1 MGAADREGRFTFVFH
16 ATELRP
22 AIQRD
27 LRLFS
32 SKSIEMKYGI
42 TFCLLVCVLAG
53 RLSAE
58 EQPPTQ
64 SKGAESES
72 SQQKRSHPNIVVIL
86 ADDQGWG
93 DVSHNGNTNL
103 QTPNIDSLVREG
115 VRFNRFYVGAV
126 CAPTR
131 AAFLTG
137 RYHARTGTTGV
148 SKGEERFNSD
158 EFTIAQVFKAAGYA
172 TGAFG
177 KWHNGTQYPN
187 HPNAKGFEEYYG
199 FTSGHWGHYFSPML
213 DHNGTFVK
221 GNGYITDDLTDK
233 ALAFIEK
240 QVHNKKPF
248 FTYIPYCTPHSPMQ
262 VPDRFWDRFADK
274 KLEMHNREPEKE
286 QPDHLRAALAMCE
299 NVDWNVGRVLQ
310 KLNSLGI
317 ADDTI
322 VIYFSDNGPNGF
334 RWNGDMKGKK
344 GSLDEGGVRSPFVI
358 RWTGH
363 LPAGRQVNQI
373 AGAIDLLPTLTDL
386 AGIARPEPK
395 PIDGVSLK
403 PLMMGSAATW
413 PDRMI
418 FSSMRQ
424 RVSVRTDQYRLSQ
437 KGQLYDMLQDP
448 GQRKDIAKQ
457 KPEVTTKLKQAVAD
471 WKKSVWPNGFSKAT
485 RPFLIG
491 YGGAPTTQLPARD
504 AISHGDIK
512 RSSRHPNCSYF
523 YHWISTEDSI
533 TWDAAVVEGGTYEAV
548 LYYTCPQA
556 DVGSTVE
563 LSFNG
568 SKIQGKITQAHDPPL
583 QGAAQDRAKRS
594 ESLVKDFQPMVLG
607 KIKLSQGTGL
617 LTLRA
622 LEIPGSQV
630 MDFRLLILRRIH

>member
-1 MGAADREGRFTFVFH
+1 M
-16 ATELRP
+16 
-22 AIQRD
+22 
-27 LRLFS
+27 
-32 SKSIEMKYGI
+32 MKQFI
-42 TFCLLVCVLAG
+42 TTLLACLLTSMA
-53 RLSAE
+53 SADE
-58 EQPPTQ
+58 N
-64 SKGAESES
+64 KNANGKK
-72 SQQKRSHPNIVVIL
+72 SQHPNIVVIL

-103 QTPNIDSLVREG
+103 KTPNIDSLVKEG

-148 SKGEERFNSD
+148 STGQERLNSD
-158 EFTIAQVFKAAGYA
+158 EYTIAQVFKSAGYA

-187 HPNAKGFEEYYG
+187 HPNARGFQEYYG

-233 ALAFIEK
+233 AISFIEK
-240 QVHNKKPF
+240 QTQSGKPF

-262 VPDRFWDRFADK
+262 VPDRFWDRFSDK
-274 KLEMHNREPEKE
+274 KLEMHHRDPQKEKS
-286 QPDHLRAALAMCE
+286 DHLRAALAMCE
-299 NVDWNVGRVLQ
+299 NVDWNVGRVLK
-310 KLNSLGI
+310 KLKKLGI
-317 ADDTI
+317 AENTI

-334 RWNGDMKGKK
+334 RWNGDMKGRK

-358 RWTGH
+358 RWPGH
-363 LPAGRQVNQI
+363 LPAGHQVDKI

-386 AGIARPEPK
+386 AGIPRPEPK

-403 PLMMGSAATW
+403 PLMMNQGDAW
-413 PDRMI
+413 HERMI
-418 FSSMRQ
+418 FSSLRQ
-424 RVSVRTDQYRLSQ
+424 RVSLRTEQYRLSD
-437 KGQLYDMLQDP
+437 KGQLFDMLKDP

-457 KPEVTTKLKQAVAD
+457 KPKVTAKLKKATSD
-471 WKKSVWPNGFSKAT
+471 WKTSVWPNGYPDDP

-491 YGGAPTTQLPARD
+491 YGGCHTTQLPVRD
-504 AISHGDIK
+504 AKSYGKIK

-523 YHWISTEDSI
+523 FNWTNTEDRI
-533 TWDAAVVEGGTYEAV
+533 TWNAEVVEAGDYEAI

-556 DVGSTVE
+556 DLGATVE

-568 SKIQGKITQAHDPPL
+568 SQIQGKVTEAHDPPL
-583 QGAAQDRAKRS
+583 QGEAQDRAVRS
-594 ESLVKDFQPMVLG
+594 ESFVKDFRPMSLG
-607 KIKLSQGTGL
+607 KITLAKGNGQ
-617 LTLRA
+617 LTLHA
-622 LEIPGSQV
+622 LDVPGSQV
-630 MDFRLLILRRIH
+630 MDFRLLILNRIK

>member
-1 MGAADREGRFTFVFH
+1 MMKLIITGLLTCILTSVVSAAET
-16 ATELRP
+16 
-22 AIQRD
+22 
-27 LRLFS
+27 
-32 SKSIEMKYGI
+32 KSE
-42 TFCLLVCVLAG
+42 
-53 RLSAE
+53 
-58 EQPPTQ
+58 
-64 SKGAESES
+64 
-72 SQQKRSHPNIVVIL
+72 HPNIVVIL

-103 QTPNIDSLVREG
+103 KTPHIDSLVKEG
-115 VRFNRFYVGAV
+115 VKFNRFYVGAV

-148 SKGEERFNSD
+148 SRGQERLNSD
-158 EFTIAQVFKAAGYA
+158 EYTIAQVFKSAGYA

-187 HPNAKGFEEYYG
+187 HPNARGFEEYYG

-233 ALAFIEK
+233 AMAFIEK
-240 QVHNKKPF
+240 SNQNGKPF

-274 KLEMHNREPEKE
+274 KLEMHNRNPQKEK
-286 QPDHLRAALAMCE
+286 PDHLRAALAMCE
-299 NVDWNVGRVLQ
+299 NVDWNVGRVLK
-310 KLNSLGI
+310 KLKDLGI
-317 ADDTI
+317 EDDTI
-322 VIYFSDNGPNGF
+322 VIYFSDNGPNGV

-344 GSLDEGGVRSPFVI
+344 GSLDEGGIRSPFVI

-363 LPAGRQVNQI
+363 LPAGLQVDQL

-386 AGIARPEPK
+386 AGISRPEPK

-403 PLMMGSAATW
+403 PLMMNQAENW

-418 FSSMRQ
+418 FSSYRQ
-424 RVSVRTDQYRLSQ
+424 RTSVRTPQYRLSD
-437 KGQLYDMLQDP
+437 KGQLFDMIKDP
-448 GQRKDIAKQ
+448 GQRKDISKQ
-457 KPEVTTKLKQAVAD
+457 KPKVTSKLKQATAD
-471 WKKSVWPNGFSKAT
+471 WKASVWPQGFPQTS

-491 YGGAPTTQLPARD
+491 YGGCKTTQLPVRD
-504 AISHGDIK
+504 AISHGEIK
-512 RSSRHPNCSYF
+512 RSSRHPNCSF
-523 YHWISTEDSI
+523 FFNWTNTQDSI
-533 TWDAAVVEGGTYEAV
+533 TWNAEVVEGGIYEAV
-548 LYYTCPQA
+548 LYYTCPRA

-568 SKIQGKITQAHDPPL
+568 SKTEGKIIKAHNHPL
-583 QGAAQDRAKRS
+583 QGEAHDRAVRS
-594 ESLVKDFQPMVLG
+594 ESFVKDFQPMTLG
-607 KIKLSQGTGL
+607 TISLSKGTGQ

-622 LEIPGSQV
+622 LDIPGSQV
-630 MDFRLLILRRIH
+630 MDFRLLVLNRIK

>member
-1 MGAADREGRFTFVFH
+1 MMNRFLTGLFVCTLASVVSAAEN
-16 ATELRP
+16 
-22 AIQRD
+22 
-27 LRLFS
+27 
-32 SKSIEMKYGI
+32 K
-42 TFCLLVCVLAG
+42 
-53 RLSAE
+53 
-58 EQPPTQ
+58 TQ
-64 SKGAESES
+64 
-72 SQQKRSHPNIVVIL
+72 HPNIVVIL

-103 QTPNIDSLVREG
+103 KTPNIDSLVKEG

-148 SKGEERFNSD
+148 STGQERLNSD
-158 EFTIAQVFKAAGYA
+158 EYTIAQIFKAAGYA

-187 HPNAKGFEEYYG
+187 HPNARGFEEYYG
-199 FTSGHWGHYFSPML
+199 FTSGHWGHYFSPQL

-221 GNGYITDDLTDK
+221 GNGYITDDLTEK
-233 ALAFIEK
+233 AMAFIEK
-240 QVHNKKPF
+240 QTKNGKPF

-274 KLEMHNREPEKE
+274 KLKLHNREPQKEK
-286 QPDHLRAALAMCE
+286 PDHLRAALAMCE
-299 NVDWNVGRVLQ
+299 NVDWNVGRVLK
-310 KLNSLGI
+310 KLNNLGI
-317 ADDTI
+317 ADNTI
-322 VIYFSDNGPNGF
+322 VIYFSDNGPNGV

-358 RWTGH
+358 RWPGH
-363 LPAGRQVNQI
+363 LPAGHQVNQI

-386 AGIARPEPK
+386 AGIPRPEPK

-403 PLMMGSAATW
+403 PLMMNQADAW
-413 PDRMI
+413 HERMI
-418 FSSMRQ
+418 FSSYRQ
-424 RVSVRTDQYRLSQ
+424 RVSLRTDQYRLSNQ
-437 KGQLYDMLQDP
+437 GQLFDMIKDP
-448 GQRKDIAKQ
+448 GQRNDISKQ
-457 KPEVTTKLKQAVAD
+457 NPKVTARLKKATAA
-471 WKKSVWPNGFSKAT
+471 WKASVWPNGFSNQS

-491 YGGAPTTQLPARD
+491 YGGCQTTQLPVRD
-504 AISHGDIK
+504 AKSYGEIK

-523 YHWISTEDSI
+523 YNWTTRQDGI
-533 TWDAAVVEGGTYEAV
+533 TWDAEVVEGGVYEVV

-568 SKIQGKITQAHDPPL
+568 SKIQGKITKAHDPPL
-583 QGAAQDRAKRS
+583 EGEAQDRAVRS
-594 ESLVKDFQPMVLG
+594 ESFVKDFQPLALG
-607 KIKLSQGTGL
+607 KITLAKGNGL

-622 LEIPGSQV
+622 LDIPGSQV
-630 MDFRLLILRRIH
+630 MDFRLLILNRVK